1 MGGILLC
8 GNTYYRVKN
17 MINDTKNQVVQAMPA
32 EAVEVLGWRESPN
45 VGDEV
50 IQVKDEYIAKNIYK
64 QENGFTGIRE

>member
-1 MGGILLC
+1 
-8 GNTYYRVKN
+8 

-32 EAVEVLGWRESPN
+32 ETVEVLGWKELPN

-64 QENGFTGIRE
+64 QENSFTGIRE